1 MSNILKSIMLI
12 DDNKI
17 DNMFH
22 DRVIKKSNV
31 ANTVIVKESAQ
42 EALDF
47 LKNTINQELPEI
59 IFLDINMPGMNG
71 WEFIEHYKQLDP
83 DKNKSLVVVMLSPYE
98 INDEDIKR
106 KTSGI
111 FADFKTK
118 PITQVTLD
126 EVLLRLK
133 SGNTGH

>member
-1 MSNILKSIMLI
+1 MLI